1 MRTDINKISKTKGK
15 KLVFTA
21 IICIL
26 LCMAAI
32 WKGYKEYQMDKNAKN
47 GNPEIEALQQ
57 IADTGNFHFQIL
69 VHPKFKKGDEEG
81 ELMITNPVDNPYHM
95 SVSITLDSSGEEVY
109 SSKVL
114 KPGERIHYDRL
125 AVNLSQGEYPATA
138 MFTVLDEDTQES
150 MGQVAAQITIS
161 VEG

>member
-1 MRTDINKISKTKGK
+1 MYPDKRRNRISRRNKLII
-15 KLVFTA
+15 TA
-21 IICIL
+21 IICVL
-26 LCMAAI
+26 LCLAALG
-32 WKGYKEYQMDKNAKN
+32 KGYERYKMDKDAKN
-47 GNPEIEALQQ
+47 GNPEIEALQK

-69 VHPKFKKGDEEG
+69 VHPKFKKGDEQG

-109 SSKVL
+109 TSKVL

-125 AVNLSQGEYPATA
+125 AVELSKGEYPATA
-138 MFTVLDEDTQES
+138 MFTVLDADTQES
-150 MGQVAAQITIS
+150 IGQVAAQITIS

>member
-1 MRTDINKISKTKGK
+1 
-15 KLVFTA
+15 
-21 IICIL
+21 
-26 LCMAAI
+26 
-32 WKGYKEYQMDKNAKN
+32 
-47 GNPEIEALQQ
+47 
-57 IADTGNFHFQIL
+57 
-69 VHPKFKKGDEEG
+69 
-81 ELMITNPVDNPYHM
+81 M